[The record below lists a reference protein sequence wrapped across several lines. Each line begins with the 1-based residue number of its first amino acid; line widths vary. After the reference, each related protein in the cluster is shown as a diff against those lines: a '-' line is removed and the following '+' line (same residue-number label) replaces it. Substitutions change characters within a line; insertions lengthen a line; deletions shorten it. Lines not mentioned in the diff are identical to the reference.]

1 VARELSRRELDD
13 LLGAYALDAVEDD
26 EREQV
31 EAYLDR
37 TPEARSLVAEYRET
51 AALLAQSGTEAPP
64 GLWER
69 IEQTLEEE
77 PPQLAT
83 PLPGGVVALESRR
96 ARLRRRIAVA
106 VGAAAA
112 VAVVLVGLL
121 TVKVVQQDDRIAE
134 LGREAETG
142 SVLAAAET
150 ASRDPHAAR
159 VTLSSSDGALEARA
173 VYLPDGD
180 GFLLENNLRPL
191 PPDRTYQLWALLGD
205 PGAERPISAGVLG
218 PDPGITAFRVEGPV
232 AGLAITDE
240 QAPGAVSPSN
250 PVLIQGAVS

>member
-1 VARELSRRELDD
+1 VARELSTRELDE
-13 LLGAYALDAVEDD
+13 LLGAYALDAVDED

-37 TPEARSLVAEYRET
+37 TPAARSLVAEYRET
-51 AALLAQSGTEAPP
+51 AALLAHSDTEAPP
-64 GLWER
+64 GLWKR

-83 PLPGGVVALESRR
+83 PLPGGVVAFESRR
-96 ARLRRRIAVA
+96 TRLRRRIAVA
-106 VGAAAA
+106 VGVAAA
-112 VAVVLVGLL
+112 VAVVGSL
-121 TVKVVQQDDRIAE
+121 TVKVVQQDDRIDE
-134 LGREAETG
+134 LGRQTGNG

-159 VTLSSSDGALEARA
+159 VTLSSTDGALEARA

-180 GFLLENNLRPL
+180 GFLVQNNLRPL

-205 PGAERPISAGVLG
+205 PGAERTISAGVLG
-218 PDPGITAFRVEGPV
+218 PDPGVTAFKVQGPV

-240 QAPGAVSPSN
+240 QSPGAVSPSN
-250 PVLIQGAVS
+250 PPLIQGVVS

>member
-1 VARELSRRELDD
+1 VARELSTRELDE
-13 LLGAYALDAVEDD
+13 LLGAYALDAVDED

-37 TPEARSLVAEYRET
+37 SPAARSLVAEYRET
-51 AALLAQSGTEAPP
+51 AALLAHSDTEAPP

-83 PLPGGVVALESRR
+83 PLPGGVVAFESRR
-96 ARLRRRIAVA
+96 KRLRRRIAVA
-106 VGAAAA
+106 VGVAAA
-112 VAVVLVGLL
+112 VVVVGSL
-121 TVKVVQQDDRIAE
+121 TVKVVQQDDRIDE
-134 LGREAETG
+134 LGREAESG

-159 VTLSSSDGALEARA
+159 VTLSSTDGALEARA

-180 GFLLENNLRPL
+180 GFLVESNLRPL

-205 PGAERPISAGVLG
+205 PGAERAISAGVLG
-218 PDPGITAFRVEGPV
+218 PDPGVTAFKVQGPV

-240 QAPGAVSPSN
+240 PSPGSVSPSN

>member
-1 VARELSRRELDD
+1 VARELSRRELDE
-13 LLGAYALDAVEDD
+13 LLGAYALDAVDDD

-51 AALLAQSGTEAPP
+51 AALLAHSGTEAPP

-69 IEQTLEEE
+69 IEQTLDEEQ
-77 PPQLAT
+77 PQLAT
-83 PLPGGVVALESRR
+83 PLPGGVVAFESRR
-96 ARLRRRIAVA
+96 ARFRRRIAVA
-106 VGAAAA
+106 VGVAAA
-112 VAVVLVGLL
+112 VVVVSSL
-121 TVKVVQQDDRIAE
+121 TVKVVQQDDRIDE
-134 LGREAETG
+134 LSREAGNG

-150 ASRDPHAAR
+150 ASRDPQADR
-159 VTLSSSDGALEARA
+159 VTLSSTDGALEARA

-180 GFLLENNLRPL
+180 GFLVENNLRPL

-205 PGAERPISAGVLG
+205 PGAERAISAGVLG
-218 PDPGITAFRVEGPV
+218 PDPGVTAFRVQGPV

-240 QAPGAVSPSN
+240 QSPGSVSPSN
-250 PVLIQGAVS
+250 PALIQGVVS

>member
-1 VARELSRRELDD
+1 VARELSRRELDE
-13 LLGAYALDAVEDD
+13 LLGAYALDAVDGD

-37 TPEARSLVAEYRET
+37 TPDARSLVAEYRET
-51 AALLAQSGTEAPP
+51 AALLAHSGTEAPP

-83 PLPGGVVALESRR
+83 PLPGGGVAFESRR
-96 ARLRRRIAVA
+96 TRFRRRIAVA
-106 VGAAAA
+106 VGVAAA
-112 VAVVLVGLL
+112 VVVVGAL
-121 TVKVVQQDDRIAE
+121 TVKVVQQDDRIDELSRDAE
-134 LGREAETG
+134 SG

-159 VTLSSSDGALEARA
+159 VTLSSTDGALEARA

-180 GFLLENNLRPL
+180 GFLVENNLRPL

-205 PGAERPISAGVLG
+205 PDAEQAISAGVLG
-218 PDPGITAFRVEGPV
+218 PDPGVTAFRVQGPV

-240 QAPGAVSPSN
+240 QSPGSVSPSN
-250 PVLIQGAVS
+250 PALIQGVVS

>member
-1 VARELSRRELDD
+1 MARELSRRELDE
-13 LLGAYALDAVEDD
+13 LLGAYALDAVDED

-51 AALLAQSGTEAPP
+51 AALLAHSGTEAPP

-83 PLPGGVVALESRR
+83 PLPEGVVAFEPRR
-96 ARLRRRIAVA
+96 ARFRRRIAVA

-112 VAVVLVGLL
+112 VAVVCTL
-121 TVKVVQQDDRIAE
+121 TVKVVQQEDRIDQLSRRA
-134 LGREAETG
+134 GTG

-150 ASRDPHAAR
+150 ASRDPDAAR
-159 VTLSSSDGALEARA
+159 VTLSSTDGAIEARA
-173 VYLPDGD
+173 VYLPDGE
-180 GFLLENNLRPL
+180 GFLVENNLRPL
-191 PPDRTYQLWALLGD
+191 PPDRTYQLWALPGG
-205 PGAERPISAGVLG
+205 PGAQPPISAGVLG
-218 PDPGITAFRVEGPV
+218 PDPGVTAFRVQGPV
-232 AGLAITDE
+232 TAFAITDE
-240 QAPGAVSPSN
+240 QSPGAASPSN
-250 PVLIQGAVS
+250 PVLIQGGVS

>member
-1 VARELSRRELDD
+1 MARELSRRELDE
-13 LLGAYALDAVEDD
+13 LLGAYALDAVDDD

-51 AALLAQSGTEAPP
+51 AALLAHSGTEAPP

-83 PLPGGVVALESRR
+83 PLPGGVVAFESRR
-96 ARLRRRIAVA
+96 TRLRRRIAVA
-106 VGAAAA
+106 VGVAAA
-112 VAVVLVGLL
+112 VVVVGSL
-121 TVKVVQQDDRIAE
+121 TVKVVRQDDRIAE
-134 LGREAETG
+134 LGREAGNG

-150 ASRDPHAAR
+150 ASRDPHAVR
-159 VTLSSSDGALEARA
+159 VTLSSTDGALEARA

-180 GFLLENNLRPL
+180 GFLVENNLRPL
-191 PPDRTYQLWALLGD
+191 APDRTYQLWAFLGD
-205 PGAERPISAGVLG
+205 PGMERPISAGVLG
-218 PDPGITAFRVEGPV
+218 PDPGVTAFRVRGPV

-240 QAPGAVSPSN
+240 EAPGAVSPSN
-250 PVLIQGAVS
+250 PALVQGAAS

>member
-1 VARELSRRELDD
+1 VARELSTRELDE
-13 LLGAYALDAVEDD
+13 LLGAYALDAVDED

-37 TPEARSLVAEYRET
+37 TPAARSVVAEYRET
-51 AALLAQSGTEAPP
+51 AALLAHSDTEAPP

-83 PLPGGVVALESRR
+83 PLPGGVVAFESRR
-96 ARLRRRIAVA
+96 TRLRRRIAVA
-106 VGAAAA
+106 VAIAAA
-112 VAVVLVGLL
+112 VVVVGSL
-121 TVKVVQQDDRIAE
+121 TVKVVQQDDRIDE
-134 LGREAETG
+134 LGREAESG

-159 VTLSSSDGALEARA
+159 VTLSSTDGALEARA

-180 GFLLENNLRPL
+180 GFLVESNLRPL

-205 PGAERPISAGVLG
+205 PGAERAISAGVLG
-218 PDPGITAFRVEGPV
+218 PDPGVTAFKVQGPV

-240 QAPGAVSPSN
+240 QSPGSVSPSN
-250 PVLIQGAVS
+250 PVLIQGVVS

>member
-1 VARELSRRELDD
+1 VARELSRRELDE
-13 LLGAYALDAVEDD
+13 LLGAYALDAVDDD

-31 EAYLDR
+31 DTYLDR
-37 TPEARSLVAEYRET
+37 TPEARSLVAENRET
-51 AALLAQSGTEAPP
+51 AALLSHSGTEAPP

-83 PLPGGVVALESRR
+83 PLPGGVVAFESRR
-96 ARLRRRIAVA
+96 ARFRRRIAVA
-106 VGAAAA
+106 VGVAAA
-112 VAVVLVGLL
+112 VVVVSSL
-121 TVKVVQQDDRIAE
+121 TVKVVQQDDRIDE
-134 LGREAETG
+134 LSREAGNG

-150 ASRDPHAAR
+150 ASRDPQADR
-159 VTLSSSDGALEARA
+159 VTLSSTDGALEARA

-180 GFLLENNLRPL
+180 GFLVENNLRPL

-205 PGAERPISAGVLG
+205 PGAERAISAGVLG
-218 PDPGITAFRVEGPV
+218 PDPGVTAFRVQGPV

-240 QAPGAVSPSN
+240 QSPGSVSPSN
-250 PVLIQGAVS
+250 PALIQGVVS

>member
-1 VARELSRRELDD
+1 VARELSTRELDE
-13 LLGAYALDAVEDD
+13 LLGAYALDAVDED

-37 TPEARSLVAEYRET
+37 TPAARSLVAEYRET
-51 AALLAQSGTEAPP
+51 AALLAHSDTEAPP

-77 PPQLAT
+77 PPPLAT
-83 PLPGGVVALESRR
+83 PLPRGVVALEPRR
-96 ARLRRRIAVA
+96 TRLRRRIAVA
-106 VGAAAA
+106 VAIAAA
-112 VAVVLVGLL
+112 VVVVGSL
-121 TVKVVQQDDRIAE
+121 TVKVVQQDDRIDE
-134 LGREAETG
+134 LGREAESG

-159 VTLSSSDGALEARA
+159 VTLSSTDGALEARA

-180 GFLLENNLRPL
+180 GFLVESNLRPL

-205 PGAERPISAGVLG
+205 PGAERAISAGVLG
-218 PDPGITAFRVEGPV
+218 PDPGVTAFKVQGPV

-240 QAPGAVSPSN
+240 QSPGSVSPSN
-250 PVLIQGAVS
+250 PVLIQGVVS

>member
-1 VARELSRRELDD
+1 VARELSRSELDE
-13 LLGAYALDAVEDD
+13 LLGAYALDAVDDD

-37 TPEARSLVAEYRET
+37 TPEARSLVSDYRET
-51 AALLAQSGTEAPP
+51 AALLAHSGSEAPP

-83 PLPGGVVALESRR
+83 PLLGNLVAFESRR
-96 ARLRRRIAVA
+96 TRFRRRIAVA
-106 VGAAAA
+106 VGVAAA
-112 VAVVLVGLL
+112 VVVVGSL
-121 TVKVVQQDDRIAE
+121 TVKVVQQDDRIDE
-134 LGREAETG
+134 LGREAGNG

-159 VTLSSSDGALEARA
+159 VTLSSTDGALEARA

-180 GFLLENNLRPL
+180 GFLVENNLRPL

-205 PGAERPISAGVLG
+205 PGAERAISAGVLG
-218 PDPGITAFRVEGPV
+218 PDPGVTAFRVQGPV

-240 QAPGAVSPSN
+240 QSPGSVTPSSPA
-250 PVLIQGAVS
+250 LIQGVVS

>member
-1 VARELSRRELDD
+1 MARELSTRELDE
-13 LLGAYALDAVEDD
+13 LLGAYALDAVDED

-31 EAYLDR
+31 EAYLAR
-37 TPEARSLVAEYRET
+37 TPAARSLVAEYRET
-51 AALLAQSGTEAPP
+51 AALLAHSDTEAPP

-83 PLPGGVVALESRR
+83 PLPGGVVAFESRR
-96 ARLRRRIAVA
+96 TRLRRRIAVA
-106 VGAAAA
+106 VGVAAA
-112 VAVVLVGLL
+112 VVVVGSL
-121 TVKVVQQDDRIAE
+121 TVKVVQQDDRIDE
-134 LGREAETG
+134 LGRGAESG

-159 VTLSSSDGALEARA
+159 VTLSSTDGALEARA

-180 GFLLENNLRPL
+180 GFLVQNNLRPL

-205 PGAERPISAGVLG
+205 PGAERTISAGVLG
-218 PDPGITAFRVEGPV
+218 PDPGVTAFKVQGPV

-240 QAPGAVSPSN
+240 QSPGSVSPSN
-250 PVLIQGAVS
+250 PVLIQGVVS